1 MKTMQISMPLLM
13 LLALFTLI
21 GCEKRDVSE
30 ELRPIIHTFN
40 EAWNTGNVA
49 LLDAVVDSL
58 YTKQTADGPVVGL
71 AALKKSITDH
81 RITFPD
87 WHCTYVEEIYSGD
100 KAVVRFEV
108 TGTNTGP
115 GEIPPTGKK
124 ITLNGIAIF
133 RIANGKIV
141 DDRSA
146 DDAIPYYEQLGYT
159 LVPPSIAKD

>member
-1 MKTMQISMPLLM
+1 M
-13 LLALFTLI
+13 LLALLGAN
-21 GCEKRDVSE
+21 GCAKRDVAA
-30 ELRPIIHTFN
+30 ELGPIIHTFN
-40 EAWNTGNVA
+40 EAWNTGDVA
-49 LLDAVVDSL
+49 TLDAVVDSL
-58 YTKQTADGPVVGL
+58 YAKQTSDGPVVGL

-115 GEIPPTGKK
+115 GDIPATGKK

-146 DDAIPYYEQLGYT
+146 VDAITYYGQLGYT
-159 LVPPSIAKD
+159 LVPPPVAED